1 MLGAAAA
8 GAVAAAA
15 RAALPS
21 RAFIRAAI
29 RFRRGWNVPPIL
41 AGGGG
46 QDTVP
51 PMAAAFPWGTTGMP
65 SIQNLVADLNNGS
78 IVGVGASPSSDDEN
92 MFRAISAPHQVK
104 YSFVHMKA
112 TISGTNKLTMASALS
127 SIDFNGSYLH
137 YDAAWSTIANMDVNR
152 RIIVSGNFSGCMFK
166 VFKVS
171 PGVFKCAHIS
181 RPGQDSDRLVGLMDA
196 YAASEGW
203 TEVRAVPTV
212 GLIGNNGCSGV
223 ICVSYL
229 ITNVRI
235 ETIRLEISAHGM
247 IVGKTMWI
255 DAV

>member
-1 MLGAAAA
+1 
-8 GAVAAAA
+8 
-15 RAALPS
+15 
-21 RAFIRAAI
+21 
-29 RFRRGWNVPPIL
+29 
-41 AGGGG
+41 
-46 QDTVP
+46 
-51 PMAAAFPWGTTGMP
+51 MP

-78 IVGVGASPSSDDEN
+78 IAGVGASPSSDDEN
-92 MFRAISAPHQVK
+92 LFRAISAPQKVK

-112 TISGTNKLTMASALS
+112 SLNGNRLSMASALR

-166 VFKVS
+166 VYKVS

-181 RPGQDSDRLVGLMDA
+181 RPGTDSDKLVGMMAA
-196 YAASEGW
+196 YANSEGW
-203 TEVRAVPTV
+203 TEIRAVPTV
-212 GLIGNNGCSGV
+212 GLIGNNGCSGI

-235 ETIRLEISAHGM
+235 ETIRLEINSLGM